1 MPFLFCV
8 KIKMEGVI
16 FLPFDGI
23 VMYKILNEISSNIV
37 GDRIKNIY
45 QPVNYQVLLQFSHCF
60 VLFSL
65 QNPSYLILLSDKPD
79 IPMQPGNYAQYLRK
93 KIRNGKVLGVEQLG
107 LDRLGFFEIESY
119 DEETSQKR
127 NYKLFFELMGRNS
140 NLILV
145 NQEGK
150 IEEPFRKIYDE
161 FRPLTP
167 GIKYVPYYDD
177 SKINLLEKYIQDVD
191 INSNDLMGFSKK
203 SLEFL
208 KIIGIERSL
217 KDLKDPYLFFYID
230 ENKYDISAIT
240 PDSFK
245 YIKLNPSEALL
256 KVFQERAN
264 QSRILETKKDLERR
278 VKNQIEKLEKTKQL
292 ILENISEEKNMEELE
307 KKGKLLQTYLY
318 KIEKG
323 ERYVIVNDWGT
334 GKEVTIEVDPLLSP
348 TQNLERYY
356 KEIKRAKKR
365 IEFSKKRLNG
375 VESELKYLYQLLET
389 VESAEDMAT
398 LIEIK
403 EEMREMGLIGE
414 TKKSQREKKV
424 KATCRK
430 FEYNG
435 FEILIGKNNKQND
448 ELTRSAAKEDIWLHT
463 HEVPGSHVIIKS
475 AGKNI
480 PAEVITYAA
489 RLAATFSKAKMS
501 SNVAVDYTQKKN
513 VWKPKGAKPGMWLYK
528 NYETI
533 IVEPFREIP

>member
-1 MPFLFCV
+1 M
-8 KIKMEGVI
+8 
-16 FLPFDGI
+16 PFDGI
-23 VMYKILNEISSNIV
+23 VMYKILNEIRPNII

-45 QPVNYQVLLQFSHCF
+45 QPVNYQVLLQFSHYF

-65 QNPSYLILLSDKPD
+65 QNPSYLILLSEKPD

-93 KIRNGKVLGVEQLG
+93 KLRNGKVLDIKQFG

-167 GIKYVPYYDD
+167 GIKYIPYYDD
-177 SKINLLEKYIQDVD
+177 SKINLLEKQIQDID

-208 KIIGIERSL
+208 KIVGVERSL

-264 QSRILETKKDLERR
+264 QSRVLETKKDLERR
-278 VKNQIEKLEKTKQL
+278 VKSQIEKLEKTKQL
-292 ILENISEEKNMEELE
+292 ILEDILKENQLEELE
-307 KKGKLLQTYLY
+307 KNGQLLQTYLY
-318 KIEKG
+318 KIKKG
-323 ERYVIVNDWGT
+323 ERYVIVNDWSS

-348 TQNLERYY
+348 PQNLERYY
-356 KEIKRAKKR
+356 KEIKRTKKR
-365 IEFSKKRLNG
+365 IEFAKKRLNEL
-375 VESELKYLYQLLET
+375 ESELKYLYQLLET
-389 VESAEDMAT
+389 VESAEDIGT
-398 LIEIK
+398 LTEIK
-403 EEMREMGLIGE
+403 EEMREVGLIGE
-414 TKKSQREKKV
+414 TKKSQREKRV
-424 KATCRK
+424 KTTYRK

-448 ELTRSAAKEDIWLHT
+448 ELTRSAAKEDLWLHT

-480 PAEVITYAA
+480 PAEAISYAA
-489 RLAATFSKAKMS
+489 RLAATFSQAKMS

-533 IVEPFREIP
+533 IVEPLRDIP